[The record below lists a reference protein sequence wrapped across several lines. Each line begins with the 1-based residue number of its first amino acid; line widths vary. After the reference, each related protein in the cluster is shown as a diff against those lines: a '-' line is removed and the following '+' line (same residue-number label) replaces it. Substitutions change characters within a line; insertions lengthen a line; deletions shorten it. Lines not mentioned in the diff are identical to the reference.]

1 MVHGASPFKDNSSKW
16 GTLLTKHT
24 WHVVN
29 SEPQLREVH
38 WFSLKVAQLH
48 AEHPASPENGIGDAA
63 TRRQWAARNKGE
75 GSLSDMM
82 GRIRRGK
89 DRGERRK
96 NWQRE
101 THARPTAGHDRRPR
115 ARAIYQ
121 FTMEAQRKR
130 SLDFLCGRFN
140 GCNFCGRPQTQ
151 HGIRNRQRSRNDDL
165 RSRSNRIA

>member
-1 MVHGASPFKDNSSKW
+1 MVHSASPFKDNSSKW

-89 DRGERRK
+89 DRGRIGSGR
-96 NWQRE
+96 
-101 THARPTAGHDRRPR
+101 HMPDRRPR
-115 ARAIYQ
+115 PPTARAIYQ

-140 GCNFCGRPQTQ
+140 GCNFCGTPQTQ

>member
-1 MVHGASPFKDNSSKW
+1 MVHSASPFKDNSSKW

-89 DRGERRK
+89 DRG
-96 NWQRE
+96 
-101 THARPTAGHDRRPR
+101 
-115 ARAIYQ
+115 
-121 FTMEAQRKR
+121 KR
-130 SLDFLCGRFN
+130 IGSGRHM
-140 GCNFCGRPQTQ
+140 Q
-151 HGIRNRQRSRNDDL
+151 GI
-165 RSRSNRIA
+165 